1 MRKYIEIG
9 KIVNTHG
16 VHGSVKVDPWC
27 DTPQVLA
34 QMKKVYLSPLAK
46 GEAYR
51 ELTVLKGSVQK
62 YHVLLTLEG
71 IDTFDA
77 AEAMKN
83 TLLFADRDDIPIAE
97 GAFLIDDLKGLPVTD
112 YHDGH
117 TYGIL
122 HDVIQGGAGDLYEIQ
137 TENGMVLVP
146 AVKEFVK
153 SVDLTTGIVLAPIRG
168 MFDEN

>member
-97 GAFLIDDLKGLPVTD
+97 GAFLIDDHPGRCRRSLRNPNRERHGS
-112 YHDGH
+112 
-117 TYGIL
+117 
-122 HDVIQGGAGDLYEIQ
+122 GAGGQGVCQI
-137 TENGMVLVP
+137 G
-146 AVKEFVK
+146 
-153 SVDLTTGIVLAPIRG
+153 
-168 MFDEN
+168 